1 MSESL
6 HRVAQ
11 TSQGASALSPAL
23 AEVAPQVQ
31 RLSFIGRMV
40 RNPEWFTV
48 GLILV
53 TCLVVGT
60 LNPRFFQ
67 FATLFDLLHS
77 GTTVSL
83 FALGTLVVL
92 ASGGIDVSFTA
103 IAAFTMYSI
112 TKAVFAWWPDAPFFV
127 ILVCGAVGGVL
138 LGLINGVLVHRLK
151 APSLIVTIGTQYLY
165 RGLLLTFVGTQFFM
179 NIPHSMDN
187 FGQLPLFFYHTNDG
201 LRAVLPVSVIA
212 LFLAAGVTWWLL
224 NRTMMG
230 RGVYAMGGSLP
241 IAERLGYNLRAI
253 HLFVFGYTGMLAG
266 IAGILHVSTNR
277 LANPFDLVGTE
288 LDVIAAVILGGARIT
303 GGTGT
308 VVGTLLGVVLVTLI
322 NSVLILIGVPS
333 TWQKVIIGA
342 FILVAGTLFALG
354 RRAA

>member
-1 MSESL
+1 MSMSESVRRAGNETMAPAVSDVSP
-6 HRVAQ
+6 RVRKGNLYAQ
-11 TSQGASALSPAL
+11 L
-23 AEVAPQVQ
+23 
-31 RLSFIGRMV
+31 M
-40 RNPEWFTV
+40 RNPEWFTL

-53 TCLVVGT
+53 TCLIVGS

-67 FATLFDLLHS
+67 FATLFDMLHS
-77 GTTVSL
+77 ATTVSL

-103 IAAFTMYSI
+103 IAALTMYSI
-112 TKAVFAWWPDAPFFV
+112 TKAVFAWWPDCPFVF
-127 ILVCGAVGGVL
+127 ILLAGAVGGVL
-138 LGLINGVLVHRLK
+138 LGIVNGMLVHRLK
-151 APSLIVTIGTQYLY
+151 APSLIVTIGTQYLF

-179 NIPHSMDN
+179 NIPHSMDT
-187 FGQLPLFFYHTNDG
+187 FGRLPLFFYHTADG
-201 LRAVLPVSVIA
+201 LRAVLPVSVLALVIA
-212 LFLAAGVTWWLL
+212 AVVTWWLL

-230 RGVYAMGGSLP
+230 RGVYAMGGSLA

-253 HLFVFGYTGMLAG
+253 HLFVFGYTGLLAG
-266 IAGILHVSTNR
+266 VAGILHVSTNR

-308 VVGTLLGVVLVTLI
+308 VIGTLLGVVLVTLI
-322 NSVLILIGVPS
+322 NSVLILVGVPS

-354 RRAA
+354 RRQ

>member
-1 MSESL
+1 MSESVRRAGNETMTPAVSDVSP
-6 HRVAQ
+6 RVRKGNLYAQ
-11 TSQGASALSPAL
+11 L
-23 AEVAPQVQ
+23 
-31 RLSFIGRMV
+31 M

-48 GLILV
+48 GLIVV
-53 TCLVVGT
+53 TCLIVGS

-67 FATLFDLLHS
+67 FATLFDMLHS
-77 GTTVSL
+77 ATTVSL
-83 FALGTLVVL
+83 FAMGTLVVL

-103 IAAFTMYSI
+103 IAALTMYSI
-112 TKAVFAWWPDAPFFV
+112 TKAVFAWWPECPFVF
-127 ILVCGAVGGVL
+127 ILLAGAVGGVL
-138 LGLINGVLVHRLK
+138 LGIVNGTLVHRLK
-151 APSLIVTIGTQYLY
+151 APSLIVTIGTQYLF

-179 NIPHSMDN
+179 NIPHSMDT
-187 FGQLPLFFYHTNDG
+187 FGRLPLFFYHTADG
-201 LRAVLPVSVIA
+201 LRAVLPVSVLALVIA
-212 LFLAAGVTWWLL
+212 AVVTWWLL

-230 RGVYAMGGSLP
+230 RGVYAMGGSLA

-253 HLFVFGYTGMLAG
+253 HLFVFGYTGLLAG
-266 IAGILHVSTNR
+266 VAGILHVSTNR

-308 VVGTLLGVVLVTLI
+308 VIGTLLGVVLVTLI
-322 NSVLILIGVPS
+322 NSVLILVGVPS

-354 RRAA
+354 RRQ

>member
-1 MSESL
+1 MSMSESI
-6 HRVAQ
+6 RRAGSETMTAQ
-11 TSQGASALSPAL
+11 PS
-23 AEVAPQVQ
+23 EVAPRVRKGNLYAQ
-31 RLSFIGRMV
+31 LM

-48 GLILV
+48 GLIVV
-53 TCLVVGT
+53 TCLVVGS

-67 FATLFDLLHS
+67 FATLFDMLHS
-77 GTTVSL
+77 ATTVSL

-103 IAAFTMYSI
+103 IAALTMYSI
-112 TKAVFAWWPDAPFFV
+112 TKAVFAWWPECPFAL
-127 ILVCGAVGGVL
+127 ILLAGAVGGVL
-138 LGLINGVLVHRLK
+138 LGIVNGMLVHRLK
-151 APSLIVTIGTQYLY
+151 APSLIVTIGTQYLF

-179 NIPHSMDN
+179 NIPHSMDT
-187 FGQLPLFFYHTNDG
+187 FGRLPLFFYHTADG
-201 LRAVLPVSVIA
+201 LRAVLPVSAIALVIA
-212 LFLAAGVTWWLL
+212 AIVTWWLL

-230 RGVYAMGGSLP
+230 RGVYAMGGSLA

-253 HLFVFGYTGMLAG
+253 HLFVFGYTGLLAG
-266 IAGILHVSTNR
+266 VAGILHVSTNR

-308 VVGTLLGVVLVTLI
+308 VIGTLLGVVLVTLI
-322 NSVLILIGVPS
+322 NSVLILVGVPS

-354 RRAA
+354 RRQ

>member
-1 MSESL
+1 MSESVRRTGNETMTPAVSDVSP
-6 HRVAQ
+6 RVRKGNLYAQ
-11 TSQGASALSPAL
+11 L
-23 AEVAPQVQ
+23 
-31 RLSFIGRMV
+31 M

-48 GLILV
+48 GLIVV
-53 TCLVVGT
+53 TCLIVGS

-67 FATLFDLLHS
+67 FATLFDMLHS
-77 GTTVSL
+77 ATTVSL
-83 FALGTLVVL
+83 FAMGTLVVL

-103 IAAFTMYSI
+103 IAALTMYSI
-112 TKAVFAWWPDAPFFV
+112 TKAVFAWWPECPFVF
-127 ILVCGAVGGVL
+127 ILLAGAVGGVL
-138 LGLINGVLVHRLK
+138 LGIVNGTLVHRLK
-151 APSLIVTIGTQYLY
+151 APSLIVTIGTQYLF

-179 NIPHSMDN
+179 NIPHSMDT
-187 FGQLPLFFYHTNDG
+187 FGRLPLFFYHTADG
-201 LRAVLPVSVIA
+201 LRAVLPVSVLALVIA
-212 LFLAAGVTWWLL
+212 AVVTWWLL

-230 RGVYAMGGSLP
+230 RGVYAMGGSLA

-253 HLFVFGYTGMLAG
+253 HLFVFGYTGLLAG
-266 IAGILHVSTNR
+266 VAGILHVSTNR

-308 VVGTLLGVVLVTLI
+308 VIGTLLGVVLVTLI
-322 NSVLILIGVPS
+322 NSVLILVGVPS

-354 RRAA
+354 RRQ

>member
-1 MSESL
+1 MPQQAAEIAP
-6 HRVAQ
+6 RVRKGNLYAQ
-11 TSQGASALSPAL
+11 L
-23 AEVAPQVQ
+23 
-31 RLSFIGRMV
+31 M

-48 GLILV
+48 GLIVV
-53 TCLVVGT
+53 TCLVVGSI
-60 LNPRFFQ
+60 NPRFFQ
-67 FATLFDLLHS
+67 FATLFDMLHS
-77 GTTVSL
+77 ATTVSL

-103 IAAFTMYSI
+103 IAALTMYSI
-112 TKAVFAWWPDAPFFV
+112 TKAVFAWWPECPFAL
-127 ILVCGAVGGVL
+127 ILLAGAIGGVV
-138 LGLINGVLVHRLK
+138 LGVINGMLVHRLK

-179 NIPHSMDN
+179 NIPHSMDT
-187 FGQLPLFFYHTNDG
+187 FGRLPLFFYHTPDG
-201 LRAVLPVSVIA
+201 LRAVLPVSVLALVIA
-212 LFLAAGVTWWLL
+212 AVVTWWLL

-230 RGVYAMGGSLP
+230 RGVFAMGGSLA

-253 HLFVFGYTGMLAG
+253 HLFVFGYTGLLAG
-266 IAGILHVSTNR
+266 VAGILHVSTNR

-308 VVGTLLGVVLVTLI
+308 VIGTLLGVVLVTLI
-322 NSVLILIGVPS
+322 NSVLILVGVPS

-354 RRAA
+354 RRQ

>member
-1 MSESL
+1 MSESI
-6 HRVAQ
+6 R
-11 TSQGASALSPAL
+11 GAASETVPQAASN
-23 AEVAPQVQ
+23 VAP
-31 RLSFIGRMV
+31 RV
-40 RNPEWFTV
+40 RKGSLYAQLMRKPEWFTA

-53 TCLVVGT
+53 TCLIVGS

-67 FATLFDLLHS
+67 FATLFDMLHS
-77 GTTVSL
+77 ATTVSL

-103 IAAFTMYSI
+103 IAALTMYSI
-112 TKAVFAWWPDAPFFV
+112 TKAVFAWWPECPFALIV
-127 ILVCGAVGGVL
+127 LTGALGGVL
-138 LGLINGVLVHRLK
+138 LGVVNGMLVHRLK
-151 APSLIVTIGTQYLY
+151 APSLIVTIGTQYLF

-179 NIPHSMDN
+179 NIPHSMDV
-187 FGQLPLFFYHTNDG
+187 FGRLPLFYYHTADG
-201 LRAVLPVSVIA
+201 LRAVLPVSVLALVIA
-212 LFLAAGVTWWLL
+212 AIVTWWLL

-230 RGVYAMGGSLP
+230 RGVYAMGGSLA

-253 HLFVFGYTGMLAG
+253 HLFVFGYTGLLAG
-266 IAGILHVSTNR
+266 VAGILHVSTNR

-308 VVGTLLGVVLVTLI
+308 VTGTLLGVVLVTLI
-322 NSVLILIGVPS
+322 NSVLILVGVPS

-354 RRAA
+354 RRQ